1 MVGWLPENHS
11 KSNKQS
17 GETHLTGGKM
27 TVPKPR
33 ITEDLS
39 SMIHQCNVVVNYAEE
54 QGDLRLMIQA
64 MAERAELYK
73 QAVEESIKWYKL
85 SLTTADK

>member
-1 MVGWLPENHS
+1 
-11 KSNKQS
+11 
-17 GETHLTGGKM
+17 M
-27 TVPKPR
+27 TLPKPR

-73 QAVEESIKWYKL
+73 QAVEESVKWYKL